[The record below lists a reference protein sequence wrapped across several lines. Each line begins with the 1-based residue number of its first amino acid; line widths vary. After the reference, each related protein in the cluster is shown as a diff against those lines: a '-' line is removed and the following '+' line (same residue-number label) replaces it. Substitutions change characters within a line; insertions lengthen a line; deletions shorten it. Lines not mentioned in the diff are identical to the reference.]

1 MAFNDNIY
9 FNPLSYMND
18 VLRTNTYKID
28 VQGLGDG
35 GGDLELLC
43 NKFTLK
49 FTNTAPV
56 ELQWISGTT
65 NFSGRSDG
73 PIEFS
78 ASFYTGVEQGDT
90 LTPIVKW
97 RNTVLDYAKGIIHL
111 ASKYKKVI
119 TVYWMI
125 PDMSEVA
132 GKYIFTGVW
141 PVKIDD
147 VALDVSTNEVAQIN
161 VTFRADRMRPEPWGT
176 ELTTHPRGRNAG
188 VGSIITGIT
197 GEDGRNLGSSPDGV
211 YSTTPSTTPSG
222 NSGNPGGAG
231 GSIGTSA

>member
-9 FNPLSYMND
+9 FNPLSYTSD

-28 VQGLGDG
+28 ILGGLGLTSNSAY
-35 GGDLELLC
+35 GDLSLLC

-78 ASFYTGVEQGDT
+78 ASFYTGVEEGDT
-90 LTPIVKW
+90 LKPLINW
-97 RNTVLDYAKGIIHL
+97 RNSVLDYSRGIIHL
-111 ASKYKKVI
+111 ASKYKKKM

-132 GKYIFTGVW
+132 GSYIFTGVW

-147 VALDVSTNEVAQIN
+147 IALDVSTNEVAQIN
-161 VTFRADRMRPEPWGT
+161 VTFRADRMEPRPWENKLT
-176 ELTTHPRGRNAG
+176 ETERGRIGNFGIGSNAG
-188 VGSIITGIT
+188 
-197 GEDGRNLGSSPDGV
+197 
-211 YSTTPSTTPSG
+211 
-222 NSGNPGGAG
+222 AA
-231 GSIGTSA
+231 IGTTTAPGTAPAPNTGGGNVGGTTA